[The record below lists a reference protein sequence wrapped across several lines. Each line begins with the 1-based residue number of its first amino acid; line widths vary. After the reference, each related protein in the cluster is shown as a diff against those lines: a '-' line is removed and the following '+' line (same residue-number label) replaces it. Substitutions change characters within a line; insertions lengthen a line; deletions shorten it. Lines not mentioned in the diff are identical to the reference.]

1 MLGGFRL
8 YPWIIP
14 LDAEYVLDGADSLSV
29 FGAEDPDWS
38 AARDAERLSARELAN
53 ALDVFPSE
61 AEEVAADESV
71 SGRCGAAT
79 SPVPLAEFDSD
90 IDDAIEAIELVV
102 PRRAALRMP
111 WAPARVAVMVAF
123 ATLMPSAHAAKS
135 HGSQRPIAPAQ
146 AATIERTY
154 VRSEETHSAPT
165 DRRASAVVTDVA
177 DARPRIRATVATTG
191 PRSSRPRTD
200 TTRTQPNPV
209 PLKAAAAERLSTI
222 APTAVSAPDAA
233 PIDSPPP
240 LPRTPPPAHEE
251 AVPLVTV
258 APPPAV
264 VPPEPAVV
272 RSDTDDVRAVLDRY
286 QTAFSHLD
294 ASKAKA
300 IWPSVDEKALGRAF
314 GQLERQE
321 VVLQGC
327 DVMVAGQRAAAEC
340 RGRSS
345 YVPRVGNK
353 AARVEARR
361 WAFTLRKIGESWIIE
376 AVDLRSR

>member
-1 MLGGFRL
+1 MLAGFRL
-8 YPWIIP
+8 YQWIIP
-14 LDAEYVLDGADSLSV
+14 LDAEYVLDGADSLSI

-38 AARDAERLSARELAN
+38 AARDAERLSAGELAN
-53 ALDVFPSE
+53 ALDLFPSE
-61 AEEVAADESV
+61 AEEVAADESDW
-71 SGRCGAAT
+71 SRCGAAT
-79 SPVPLAEFDSD
+79 SPEPLAELDSD
-90 IDDAIEAIELVV
+90 IDDAIERVV
-102 PRRAALRMP
+102 PGRAAVRMP
-111 WAPARVAVMVAF
+111 WASARVAVMVAF
-123 ATLMPSAHAAKS
+123 ATFMPSARAAKS
-135 HGSQRPIAPAQ
+135 HGSHRPIAPAQ
-146 AATIERTY
+146 ATTIERKY
-154 VRSEETHSAPT
+154 VRSEETHPAPT
-165 DRRASAVVTDVA
+165 DRPASAVVTDVA
-177 DARPRIRATVATTG
+177 DARPKIPATVATTAG
-191 PRSSRPRTD
+191 SSSRPRTD

-209 PLKAAAAERLSTI
+209 PLKAAASEQLSTI
-222 APTAVSAPDAA
+222 APTAVSAPYAA

-240 LPRTPPPAHEE
+240 LPRTPPPAQAE
-251 AVPLVTV
+251 AVPSVTD

-264 VPPEPAVV
+264 VPLAPAVV

-376 AVDLRSR
+376 AVDLASR

>member
-1 MLGGFRL
+1 
-8 YPWIIP
+8 

-38 AARDAERLSARELAN
+38 AARDAERLSARQLAN
-53 ALDVFPSE
+53 ALDLFPSE
-61 AEEVAADESV
+61 AEEVAADGSV
-71 SGRCGAAT
+71 CGRCGAAT
-79 SPVPLAEFDSD
+79 SPDPLAEFDSD
-90 IDDAIEAIELVV
+90 INDAIEAIERVV
-102 PRRAALRMP
+102 PGRAAVRVP
-111 WAPARVAVMVAF
+111 WAPARVAVMVAL
-123 ATLMPSAHAAKS
+123 ATLMPSARAAKS
-135 HGSQRPIAPAQ
+135 HGSHRPIAPAQ
-146 AATIERTY
+146 AATIEHTY
-154 VRSEETHSAPT
+154 VRSEETYPAPT
-165 DRRASAVVTDVA
+165 DRRVSAVVTDVA
-177 DARPRIRATVATTG
+177 DARRRIPAAVATTG
-191 PRSSRPRTD
+191 RSSSRPRTD
-200 TTRTQPNPV
+200 TPRTQPNPV

-222 APTAVSAPDAA
+222 APTAVSAPYAA

-240 LPRTPPPAHEE
+240 LPRTPPPAHAES
-251 AVPLVTV
+251 VPTVTA

-300 IWPSVDEKALGRAF
+300 IWPSVDERALGRAF

-376 AVDLRSR
+376 AVDLASR

>member
-1 MLGGFRL
+1 
-8 YPWIIP
+8 
-14 LDAEYVLDGADSLSV
+14 LDAEYAHERADSLSV

-38 AARDAERLSARELAN
+38 AARAAERLSAREIAN
-53 ALDVFPSE
+53 AIDLFPSE
-61 AEEVAADESV
+61 AEERAADES
-71 SGRCGAAT
+71 SWNGCGTAT
-79 SPVPLAEFDSD
+79 SPDPPTKFDSD
-90 IDDAIEAIELVV
+90 IDEATEAIERVV
-102 PRRAALRMP
+102 PGRAAVRMP
-111 WAPARVAVMVAF
+111 WAPARVAVMVAL
-123 ATLMPSAHAAKS
+123 ATFMPSARAAKS
-135 HGSQRPIAPAQ
+135 PRSHPPIAPAR
-146 AATIERTY
+146 AATIERSY
-154 VRSEETHSAPT
+154 VRSEQPHPAPS
-165 DRRASAVVTDVA
+165 DRRTPAVVTAVA
-177 DARPRIRATVATTG
+177 DARPKIPATVAAAG
-191 PRSSRPRTD
+191 RSSSRPRTD
-200 TTRTQPNPV
+200 TQPNPA
-209 PLKAAAAERLSTI
+209 PLKATASEQLATI
-222 APTAVSAPDAA
+222 APTAVSAPYAA

-240 LPRTPPPAHEE
+240 LPRTPPPALTE
-251 AVPLVTV
+251 AMPSVTV

-327 DVMVAGQRAAAEC
+327 DVKVAGQRAAAAC
-340 RGRSS
+340 RGQSS

-376 AVDLRSR
+376 AVDLVSR